1 MFFVNLKKLS
11 DVVSKETVKKTVHN
25 KLNTKVNRS
34 RKKIPDASTLFQTNQ
49 YNTDKQNWGK

>member
-1 MFFVNLKKLS
+1 MNLKKLS